1 MTFSDRV
8 IQTMK
13 RRQLTC
19 AELSRKS
26 GIPPG
31 TLWKIR
37 AGQDWVPQ
45 IETARKL
52 ANALNVPVG
61 WLYGDVKD
69 GSN

>member
-8 IQTMK
+8 IQKMK

-26 GIPPG
+26 GVLPG

-37 AGQDWVPQ
+37 AGQDLVPQ

-52 ANALNVPVG
+52 ANALNVSVG
-61 WLYGDVKD
+61 WLYGDK
-69 GSN
+69 